1 MFGRKAALKNERDT
15 AMHAQPLPYAL
26 LFQIDFAQ
34 AIDANQGLI
43 ILTQKEMGGF
53 GIVLL

>member
-1 MFGRKAALKNERDT
+1 MRET
-15 AMHAQPLPYAL
+15 QPYAL